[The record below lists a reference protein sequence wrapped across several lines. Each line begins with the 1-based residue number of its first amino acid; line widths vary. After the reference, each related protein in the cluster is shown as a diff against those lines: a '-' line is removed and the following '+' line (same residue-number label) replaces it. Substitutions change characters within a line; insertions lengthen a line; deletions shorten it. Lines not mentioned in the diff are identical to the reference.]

1 LGRVVNR
8 LLVAGVAV
16 IFGAM
21 TAAGQTAAPASGGPA
36 KQGAA
41 MTNAQSTDADAT
53 KPPPPTP
60 STTAY
65 KDAAV
70 QLQLGLAVR
79 YSGDADKDFASL
91 IAAYHNGAIAA
102 AKIELKYG
110 TNAEMRHLAEKVIA
124 ASEKDIAHAQAWQD
138 KHR

>member
-1 LGRVVNR
+1 LGRAVNAF
-8 LLVAGVAV
+8 LVAGVAV
-16 IFGAM
+16 FITTM

-36 KQGAA
+36 KQGAG
-41 MTNAQSTDADAT
+41 MTNAQSTDVDGA
-53 KPPPPTP
+53 KPPPPTA

-70 QLQLGLAVR
+70 QLQVGLAVR
-79 YSGDADKDFASL
+79 YTGDADKDFASV
-91 IAAYHNGAIAA
+91 IAAYHTGAIAA
-102 AKIELKYG
+102 ANIELKYG